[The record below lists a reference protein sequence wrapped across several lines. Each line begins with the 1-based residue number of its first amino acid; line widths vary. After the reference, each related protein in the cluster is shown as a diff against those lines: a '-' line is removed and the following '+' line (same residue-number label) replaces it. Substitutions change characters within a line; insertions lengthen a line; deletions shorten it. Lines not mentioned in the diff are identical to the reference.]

1 MKLIIENWR
10 QFVNEEEQEEK
21 SNVLDLGK
29 ELNSGF
35 CQFNP
40 LINRYAQYSPE
51 NLAEMLIFVVAT
63 QRMRWY
69 DVVPK
74 FPLLMQYVKQNDYLL
89 TIDKSELRPIPDK
102 EDIEID
108 GKKKKIIATDSQGNI
123 IYKKNKDGS
132 LKMKRHYYIPK
143 EFSQLALGARKD
155 SIQEIWDTRE
165 QKFATMKP
173 LFDKFNNAAEGSIA
187 KEEAIFEIYLEF
199 IKVKQ
204 LGLPKAAFACQ
215 LIIGRLGCIDS
226 INMNIYKGLDPEGK
240 LIKYN
245 KEGIPGFKTPGTG
258 RKGKIITVTP
268 GGIKLAEGYVAFLKE
283 IAKLTNTSEAKMS
296 QQLWDS
302 WVELVALKMNKEG
315 DILVKMPGGKE
326 FNVPNDYSK
335 KIKRGDVSPTAKF
348 KKDYIG
354 KITGQDISRQHYPP
368 KMYESIQKWSNY
380 FYGVLSE

>member
-1 MKLIIENWR
+1 
-10 QFVNEEEQEEK
+10 
-21 SNVLDLGK
+21 
-29 ELNSGF
+29 
-35 CQFNP
+35 
-40 LINRYAQYSPE
+40 
-51 NLAEMLIFVVAT
+51 
-63 QRMRWY
+63 
-69 DVVPK
+69 
-74 FPLLMQYVKQNDYLL
+74 MQYVKQNDYLL